1 MLYIL
6 IGPDNYTLTQELNR
20 IKKSIGNDTAAG
32 TNIIELEGDKL
43 SLSDFRI
50 ACETIPFLAEKRLVI
65 INGLLERFEPKTRP
79 APAKKTVRTAEKP
92 KEWQLLTNCMK
103 NLPDTT
109 ILVLVDSAV
118 SNRNPLLKEISPKAQ
133 VKTFPLLKRTELPI
147 WVQKRITQAGG
158 KISTQAVDLM
168 AKLVGNDLWVMANE
182 IDKLVLFTNGKSIEE
197 NDVKAIVSHAQETN
211 VFTMVDAI
219 LEGKTGFAEEL
230 LQQLL
235 DRGAAPTYLLWM
247 LHRQVRFIVLAKDLK
262 AQKKSNA
269 EIQSKLG
276 LSDYPLQKTLEQ
288 ADKYSLERLKMFYE
302 KLLETDL
309 AIKTGKYDGELAL
322 NILVVELCDKSVLPG

>member
-1 MLYIL
+1 LKGNILLYIL
-6 IGPDNYTLTQELNR
+6 CGPDNYTLTQELNR
-20 IKKSIGNDTAAG
+20 IKKSAGNDAAAG
-32 TNIIELEGDKL
+32 TNIMELEGDKL
-43 SLSDFRI
+43 SLSEFRV
-50 ACETIPFLAEKRLVI
+50 ACETVPFLAEKRLVI
-65 INGLLERFEPKTRP
+65 INGLLERFEPKARP
-79 APAKKTVRTAEKP
+79 APAKKTARTADQP
-92 KEWQLLTNCMK
+92 KEWQLLTDCIK
-103 NLPDTT
+103 NIPDTT
-109 ILVLVDSAV
+109 ILVLVDSEV
-118 SNRNPLLKEISPKAQ
+118 SNQNPLLKEISPKAQ
-133 VKTFPLLKRTELPI
+133 VKTFPLLKRTELPVWI
-147 WVQKRITQAGG
+147 QKRVAQAGG
-158 KISTQAVDLM
+158 KISTQAIDLM

-197 NDVKAIVSHAQETN
+197 NDVKAIVSHAQEAN
-211 VFTMVDAI
+211 VFAMVDAI

-235 DRGAAPTYLLWM
+235 NRGAAPTYLLWM

-276 LSDYPLQKTLEQ
+276 LSDFPLQKTLEQ
-288 ADKYSLERLKMFYE
+288 ADKYSLERLKMFYD

-322 NILVVELCDKSVLPG
+322 YILVVELCQR